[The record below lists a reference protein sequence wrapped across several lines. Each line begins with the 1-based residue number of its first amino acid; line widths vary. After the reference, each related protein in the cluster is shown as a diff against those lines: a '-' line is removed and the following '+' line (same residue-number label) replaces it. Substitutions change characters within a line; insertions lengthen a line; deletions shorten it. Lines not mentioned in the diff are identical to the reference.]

1 MRHFTLTFLFVCLL
15 GVFANAQEF
24 GETLLRSLFTKD
36 GVQVIQNMSEED
48 RNALYNMVYQR
59 EDMQKEIDA
68 YRRTIADLEK
78 RVSKLQQKDSLAS
91 ALNAEMAANDSLEM
105 ELRLAGKT
113 IARLQRDSIEHEEY
127 LAGFRPF
134 VREYTKNTLM
144 SRRDCLSWPYS
155 QMTRTGLDSLRNGL
169 SPFANEEGGQV
180 AAFIRDIDSVMV
192 YKRLYDRADSLL
204 RSPLDAAALYVTRD
218 ELMQLKEVMP
228 EAQFREFDELDISLS
243 RYKRSVEIFSEFLE
257 AVKSNY
263 LVDLAL
269 KTIIDKGRSADEKS
283 AAAKNAAE
291 QVKRTASEYID
302 DDVMTNRFNRIPYMK
317 EIYENY
323 MGLMAPE
330 SLLKSGTKERRDEI
344 ETVVEQ
350 MLEQSRML

>member
-1 MRHFTLTFLFVCLL
+1 MRHFTLTLLLVCLCSVL
-15 GVFANAQEF
+15 ANAQEY
-24 GETLLRSLFTKD
+24 GETLLRTLFTKD

-48 RNALYNMVYQR
+48 RNALFNMVYQR
-59 EDMQKEIDA
+59 EDMQNAIDA
-68 YRRTIADLEK
+68 YLRTIADLER

-91 ALNAEMAANDSLEM
+91 VLNAEMAVNDSLEQ
-105 ELRLAGKT
+105 ELRLAGKK

-127 LAGFRPF
+127 LAGFGPF
-134 VREYTKNTLM
+134 VQEYTKNTLLSQRDYL
-144 SRRDCLSWPYS
+144 SRLYS
-155 QMTRTGLDSLRNGL
+155 QMSRTGLDSLRNGL
-169 SPFANEEGGQV
+169 LPFANEEDGQV
-180 AAFIRDIDSVMV
+180 VAFIREIDSVLV
-192 YKRLYDRADSLL
+192 NKRLYDRADSLL
-204 RSPLDAAALYVTRD
+204 HHPLNAAALRSTWERLKRFTGTVS
-218 ELMQLKEVMP
+218 ESQLS
-228 EAQFREFDELDISLS
+228 EFDSLRISLS

-269 KTIIDKGRSADEKS
+269 KTIIDKDRSADEKS